1 MVNLLPSAGVALT
14 AAGATF
20 LLTDF
25 VRRWVVRRAILDHPN
40 ERSSH
45 TRPTPRGGGIALVFI
60 VLVWLIGAG
69 VTRMLPLNAVIALA
83 GGGVIVAGVGLFDDV
98 RPLSAY
104 WRLAFHFIAA
114 TWTVAWLGGM
124 PTLFVGQS
132 SATLGVAGSVIAVI
146 GIVWSINLFNFMDG
160 IDGIAGVEALSV
172 GAIGGALLTGTSA
185 PGLAQ
190 LAFVIAGAALGFL
203 FWNWPPARIFLG
215 DVGSGFIG
223 FAIAAMALA
232 SENARAVPL
241 MVWGILTAV
250 FIVDATLTFGRR
262 LRSGRWKEAHRNH
275 AYQRAVQSGWS
286 HSGVSVMVGALNLLL
301 GLVAVAT
308 VTGGLSISVAV
319 LLSLLLTGGAY
330 AAVESRK
337 RFPTER
343 HATSDS
349 GP

>member
-1 MVNLLPSAGVALT
+1 MVNLLPLAGVALA

-20 LLTDF
+20 LLTGL
-25 VRRWVVRRAILDHPN
+25 VRRWIVRRAILDHPN

-45 TRPTPRGGGIALVFI
+45 TRPMPRGGGIAVTFV
-60 VLVWLIGAG
+60 VLLWLFAAG
-69 VTRMLPLNAVIALA
+69 LAGTLPLNVVIALA
-83 GGGVIVAGVGLFDDV
+83 GGGVIVAGVGLYDDV
-98 RPLSAY
+98 WSLSAY

-124 PTLFVGQS
+124 PTLSLGQS
-132 SATLGVAGSVIAVI
+132 SATLGVPGSLIAVI

-172 GAIGGALLTGTSA
+172 GAIGGALLLGTTA
-185 PGLAQ
+185 LGLAQ
-190 LAFVIAGAALGFL
+190 LAVVIAGAALGFL

-223 FAIAAMALA
+223 FVIAAMALA

-241 MVWGILTAV
+241 MGWGILAAA

-262 LRSGRWKEAHRNH
+262 LRSGHWKEAHRNH

-286 HSGVSVMVGALNLLL
+286 HSALSVMVGVLNLLL

-308 VTGGLSISVAV
+308 VTGRLPISLAA
-319 LLSLLLTGGAY
+319 LLSLLLT
-330 AAVESRK
+330 
-337 RFPTER
+337 
-343 HATSDS
+343 
-349 GP
+349 